1 MHDLRRHHRLLLRP
15 EDARAVDHIDWDSW
29 EPVDVATL
37 LFVLRDGEALLIRK
51 KRGLGAGKI
60 NAPGGRLDPGE
71 TPLQAAIREVQE
83 EVLVTPTGV
92 RPCGQHRFQF
102 VDGYSLHVH
111 VFASDGCDGVP
122 GETDE
127 AVPLWVPV
135 DQIPY
140 DDMWADDRLWVPLML
155 EGTPFSGRW
164 IFDGD
169 AIVDHVL
176 ETG

>member
-1 MHDLRRHHRLLLRP
+1 MKSFTLVRECTYVVLL
-15 EDARAVDHIDWDSW
+15 S
-29 EPVDVATL
+29 
-37 LFVLRDGEALLIRK
+37 
-51 KRGLGAGKI
+51 
-60 NAPGGRLDPGE
+60 APGP
-71 TPLQAAIREVQE
+71 TPPSNA
-83 EVLVTPTGV
+83 GV
-92 RPCGQHRFQF
+92 RLCGQHRFQF

-111 VFASDGCDGVP
+111 VFASEGCEGVP

-135 DQIPY
+135 DAIPY
-140 DDMWADDRLWVPLML
+140 DEMWADDRLWVPLML
-155 EGTPFSGRW
+155 EGVPFSGRW